1 MSISKHKGY
10 HTLKLLIEAK
20 KLTQF
25 NQIFEHIPPTVVNKD
40 LGINYAR
47 FNKLRERV
55 QGFKL
60 QELYSMSYLIGVEE
74 IAILELAHNEYMAK
88 KKTIRKKQ

>member
-1 MSISKHKGY
+1 MSISKHKNY

-20 KLTQF
+20 QLTQF
-25 NQIFEHIPPTVVNKD
+25 GQIFDHIPPTTIYKD
-40 LGINYAR
+40 LGINFNR
-47 FNKLRERV
+47 FKKLRERV

-60 QELYSMSYLIGVEE
+60 EELYSISYLIGVDEK
-74 IAILELAHNEYMAK
+74 AIVELAHNEYMAK